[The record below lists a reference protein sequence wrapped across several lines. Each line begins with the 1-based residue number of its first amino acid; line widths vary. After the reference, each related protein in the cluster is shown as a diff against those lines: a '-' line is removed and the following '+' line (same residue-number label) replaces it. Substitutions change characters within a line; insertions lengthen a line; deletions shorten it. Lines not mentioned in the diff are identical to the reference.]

1 MASLHGT
8 KRCKAGWLHGQIEVS
23 ALWEGNHRQRREDT
37 GAQIRRMAGIIDWE
51 CQAWQQK
58 VYRKPNWYQATPFW
72 RSLVPLCPAR
82 FCTVQIQAGWLWKR
96 RRQKETRPIR
106 LEIG

>member
-37 GAQIRRMAGIIDWE
+37 GAQIRRMAGIID
-51 CQAWQQK
+51 
-58 VYRKPNWYQATPFW
+58 
-72 RSLVPLCPAR
+72 
-82 FCTVQIQAGWLWKR
+82 
-96 RRQKETRPIR
+96 
-106 LEIG
+106 